1 MIAFSNI
8 LNHYSQEQEM
18 KKNVHH
24 DYSGHIS
31 DTIFAITSTGLF
43 VQWSSTQVNV
53 NSLSGSQT
61 ITEFVA

>member
-1 MIAFSNI
+1 
-8 LNHYSQEQEM
+8 M